1 MLCKILTDG
10 QIERIHEKSLEILQ
24 RVGIQV
30 PHQKVL
36 ELFAEYGAEVD
47 FERERVRLPASLVM
61 SLVEKA
67 GKSFS
72 LYGRDI
78 SRVAEFGAGKRNYN
92 SSAGQAF
99 WVDEIGGPRRY
110 AEMEDVGKAARIADG
125 LRSINMVGPM
135 ADPHSIPVEVRCVEV
150 AAELIRNTS
159 KPIHLWFH
167 DRATASYIMEMLLAL
182 RGNRQAASQ
191 YPLCYPFLEPISP
204 LRFPFHGLDLLFETS
219 TLGLPVPVGPMAQTG
234 LSAPATL
241 AATMAQENA
250 EILAGI
256 CITQLIKPGT
266 PVCYGGICHI
276 FDMVTTQIVF
286 SGPEQALFGIG
297 LTQVGKRYGFPVY
310 VNNGMT
316 DSKSLDAQCG
326 LEVGINLALA
336 AGAGADIFGH
346 LGICGADQGASL
358 DILVMQ
364 DEVIAYIER
373 ILREIDFSDD
383 AFALDVIEEV
393 GPGGTFIDQV
403 HTVRHW
409 REELWIPALL
419 DRQYF
424 QNWLDHDGQTLQDRC
439 REKKEHLL
447 KNHVPEPVP
456 AELEREL
463 AAIVRSARV
472 NLLKR

>member
-1 MLCKILTDG
+1 MVCKILTDK

-24 RVGIQV
+24 RVGIHV
-30 PHQKVL
+30 PHRKVL
-36 ELFAEYGAEVD
+36 ELFSEYGAAVD
-47 FERERVRLPASLVM
+47 FSRERIRLPAELVM
-61 SLVEKA
+61 SLIGKA

-72 LYGRDI
+72 IFGRDI
-78 SRVAEFGAGKRNYN
+78 TREAAFGAGKRNYN

-110 AEMEDVGKAARIADG
+110 AEMEDVGKAARTADG
-125 LRSINMVGPM
+125 LQWINMVGPM
-135 ADPHSIPVEVRCVEV
+135 ADPHSIPAEVRCVEV
-150 AAELIRNTS
+150 AAELIRNTT

-167 DRATASYIMEMLLAL
+167 DRAAAAYLVEMLVAL
-182 RGNRQAASQ
+182 RGSSQEASR
-191 YPLCYPFLEPISP
+191 YPLFYPFLEPISP

-219 TLGLPVPVGPMAQTG
+219 KLGLPVPVGPMAQTG

-256 CITQLIKPGT
+256 CITQLIQPGT

-276 FDMVTTQIVF
+276 FDMATTQVVF

-297 LTQVGKRYGFPVY
+297 LTQVGRHYGFPVY

-346 LGICGADQGASL
+346 LGISGADQGGSL

-364 DEVIAYIER
+364 DEVVAYIER
-373 ILREIDFSDD
+373 ILREIDFDDD
-383 AFALDVIEEV
+383 AFALEVIEEV

-403 HTVRHW
+403 HTAGHW

-424 QNWLDHDGQTLQDRC
+424 QNWLDHGGRTLQDRC

-447 KNHVPEPVP
+447 KSHIPEPLP
-456 AELEREL
+456 AELDREL
-463 AAIVRSARV
+463 TALVRSARA
-472 NLLKR
+472 NLLMH